1 MSSPS
6 SASSPDACTSCGK
19 NLPAGYP
26 PGLCPLCL
34 MDVAM
39 HPTQDD
45 TLPVRAPQPLLS
57 AEDLA
62 PHFPQLEILGCIG
75 RGGMGVVYQARQK
88 ALDRLVALKLLAP
101 EQEKDAAFSARFA
114 HEARAL
120 AALNHPNIVTVHDF
134 GESGGFY
141 YLLMEFVDGVN
152 LRQAMQGSHLSPEQA
167 LAIVPPICEA
177 LQYAHEHGI
186 VHRDIKPE
194 NLLMDKTGRVK
205 IADFGIA
212 KMVGRAETESPGGV
226 TEGPRS
232 TLIAGTPHY
241 MAPEQRSAD
250 ARADHRADIYS
261 LGVVL
266 YELLTGELPA
276 AQLPPLSQRGTMDA
290 RLDEIVARALQQS
303 PENRYQTIAEMRT
316 HLATLSS
323 APREDKVHSRD
334 KYERWFAT
342 LLRTAGWCC
351 VLAAIHALLEPVV
364 DFRRLSFRGRPWWV
378 RAEYGVVPMFCFLL
392 VAWLFTRRPYGFVRA
407 SYRPMIRPSRRGVE
421 IAGIITRT
429 AGLFLIGLGLNIGL
443 MEILP
448 PMIEPLLRDSR
459 TFADGWQRVRYDHV
473 FECPFFIG
481 CGVVLFFFEYTLIP
495 FLYAIPAWR
504 PLPYAIQFGAE
515 GRRRLSGHA
524 LAGGA
529 VFVFHLYLFITCVRG
544 IMDRISESS
553 EISTNFISNFVV
565 WFVIMAFIATIASAL
580 GWAAINLIRAPQSGL
595 RGLRVA
601 ILAAL
606 TLPLHLSSVVITFL
620 VYGFL
625 RRLQGLPARMNDGS
639 VQLPEPDM
647 GHVGIGIS
655 GLMSLLA
662 VGLWLVCWRRFRKVP
677 VNPPPLIQRSQ
688 RPIILRLT
696 FVGGVVAAMIVGF
709 YLMTTQPVPPPIWV
723 PEDQFSRLVE
733 RQIHLE
739 IMAAGFSHQ
748 ASLGSLKLPPI
759 DASTHFVPS
768 HLKDR
773 AGSEVRGSLSLKREP
788 NAVMIQGS
796 SALSR
801 IRCRVTQ
808 KLHLP
813 LRLELTLPSP
823 QSSADCLLS
832 LRRGSIMKA
841 PDALR
846 RKLQAPTPALSAEDL
861 EWLRSRWIDAVYLPQ
876 DGGALRLFQGAAA
889 PLPVTFPSGFD
900 WLTLDDHQLGE
911 ALKKARASIPASPG
925 STLVHQ
931 RSPDLSAFVTRTASG
946 LLENLGPSQ
955 GERPGLRVRLHTFQG
970 TLFATGSPP
979 KITSSSGAPEN

>member
-1 MSSPS
+1 MSPPP

-19 NLPAGYP
+19 NLPADYP

-45 TLPVRAPQPLLS
+45 TLPVRAPQRLLS

-101 EQEKDAAFSARFA
+101 EQEKDAAFAERFA

-194 NLLMDKTGRVK
+194 NLLMDKNGRVK

-212 KMVGRAETESPGGV
+212 KMVGRSETETPGGV

-241 MAPEQRSAD
+241 MAPEQRSTD

-266 YELLTGELPA
+266 YELLAGELPA
-276 AQLPPLSQRGTMDA
+276 TQLQPPSQRGTMDA

-323 APREDKVHSRD
+323 VPREEKIHPRD
-334 KYERWFAT
+334 KYARWFAWV
-342 LLRTAGWCC
+342 LRVAGWGC

-364 DFRRLSFRGRPWWV
+364 DFQRLSFRGRPWWV
-378 RAEYGVVPMFCFLL
+378 HSEDGVFPMLGFLFL
-392 VAWLFTRRPYGFVRA
+392 AWLFIRRPQMFVRI
-407 SYRPMIRPSRRGVE
+407 SYRRLIRPPRGGAE
-421 IAGIITRT
+421 ITGIITRA
-429 AGLFLIGLGLNIGL
+429 AGLFLIGLGLGIGL
-443 MEILP
+443 MEIMP
-448 PMIEPLLRDSR
+448 PMLECLFRPSR
-459 TFADGWQRVRYDHV
+459 TFADGWERVRGYHV
-473 FECPFFIG
+473 VKCIFFSG
-481 CGVVLFFFEYTLIP
+481 LGVVLFFFEYTLIP

-504 PLPYAIQFGAE
+504 PLPYAVQFGAE

-529 VFVFHLYLFITCVRG
+529 VFVFHLYLFIICVRG

-565 WFVIMAFIATIASAL
+565 WFVIMAFIATTATAL

-595 RGLRVA
+595 RGLRLA

-606 TLPLHLSSVVITFL
+606 ALPLHLSSVMITFL

-647 GHVGIGIS
+647 TQVSFGIS

-662 VGLWLVCWRRFRKVP
+662 VGLWLACW
-677 VNPPPLIQRSQ
+677 
-688 RPIILRLT
+688 LRLRQ
-696 FVGGVVAAMIVGF
+696 A
-709 YLMTTQPVPPPIWV
+709 PVSPPPPI
-723 PEDQFSRLVE
+723 
-733 RQIHLE
+733 
-739 IMAAGFSHQ
+739 
-748 ASLGSLKLPPI
+748 
-759 DASTHFVPS
+759 
-768 HLKDR
+768 
-773 AGSEVRGSLSLKREP
+773 
-788 NAVMIQGS
+788 
-796 SALSR
+796 
-801 IRCRVTQ
+801 
-808 KLHLP
+808 
-813 LRLELTLPSP
+813 PSP
-823 QSSADCLLS
+823 NVPFS
-832 LRRGSIMKA
+832 
-841 PDALR
+841 
-846 RKLQAPTPALSAEDL
+846 
-861 EWLRSRWIDAVYLPQ
+861 
-876 DGGALRLFQGAAA
+876 
-889 PLPVTFPSGFD
+889 
-900 WLTLDDHQLGE
+900 
-911 ALKKARASIPASPG
+911 
-925 STLVHQ
+925 
-931 RSPDLSAFVTRTASG
+931 
-946 LLENLGPSQ
+946 
-955 GERPGLRVRLHTFQG
+955 
-970 TLFATGSPP
+970 
-979 KITSSSGAPEN
+979 